1 MLYWLA
7 MASSPE
13 GHSMDASLKRDGDE
27 PGRHYDKVFGYLRG
41 QLVDGHLRAG
51 DRLLPERELATRLGV
66 SRPVVREVLRALAA
80 IGVIEIRHG
89 FGSIVRRP
97 DFSELGDL
105 FTLMLAQQDDV
116 VEHVLEARI
125 AIEREAIRLACQR
138 STSADI
144 ALLRTCLKQ
153 IEATIHDPAAGA
165 EADFAFHAAMIA
177 AAHSPTLESLH
188 AAIANLLR
196 RSHFERRVRITTAPE
211 VESYAAEHHRR
222 LVDAIIERNEAMADQ
237 LIMSHL
243 AIGAS
248 LERRAG

>member
-1 MLYWLA
+1 
-7 MASSPE
+7 
-13 GHSMDASLKRDGDE
+13 MDASLKRDADE
-27 PGRHYDKVFGYLRG
+27 PGRHYDKVFAYLRD
-41 QLVDGHLRAG
+41 QLVEGTLRAG
-51 DRLLPERELATRLGV
+51 DRLLPERELAIRLGV

-89 FGSIVRRP
+89 FGSVVRRP
-97 DFSELGDL
+97 DFAELGEL

-125 AIEREAIRLACQR
+125 AIEREAIRLACRR

-144 ALLRTCLKQ
+144 AVLRARLNA
-153 IEATIHDPAAGA
+153 IESTTHDAAAGA

-196 RSHFERRVRITTAPE
+196 RSHFERRVRITALPE
-211 VESYAAEHHRR
+211 VETYAAEHHRR
-222 LVDAIIERNEAMADQ
+222 LLEAILERDEALADE
-237 LIMSHL
+237 LIMSHFT
-243 AIGAS
+243 IGAS
-248 LERRAG
+248 LERRAN

>member
-1 MLYWLA
+1 
-7 MASSPE
+7 
-13 GHSMDASLKRDGDE
+13 MDASLKREADE
-27 PGRHYDKVFGYLRG
+27 PGRHYDKVFGYLRD
-41 QLVDGHLRAG
+41 QLVTGTLRAG
-51 DRLLPERELATRLGV
+51 DRLLPERELAIRLGV

-89 FGSIVRRP
+89 YGSVVRRP
-97 DFSELGDL
+97 DFAELGEL

-125 AIEREAIRLACQR
+125 AIEREAIRLACRR

-144 ALLRTCLKQ
+144 AVLRARLND
-153 IEATIHDPAAGA
+153 IESTTHDAAAGA

-196 RSHFERRVRITTAPE
+196 RSHFERRVRITALPE
-211 VESYAAEHHRR
+211 LKTYAAEHHRR
-222 LVDAIIERNEAMADQ
+222 LLDAIVERDEAAADE
-237 LIMSHL
+237 LIMSHFT
-243 AIGAS
+243 IGAS
-248 LERRAG
+248 LERRAN

>member
-1 MLYWLA
+1 
-7 MASSPE
+7 
-13 GHSMDASLKRDGDE
+13 MDASLKRDADE
-27 PGRHYDKVFGYLRG
+27 PGRHYDKVFAYLRD
-41 QLVDGHLRAG
+41 QLVEGTLRAG
-51 DRLLPERELATRLGV
+51 DRLLPERELAIRLGV

-89 FGSIVRRP
+89 FGSVVRRP
-97 DFSELGDL
+97 DFAELGEL

-125 AIEREAIRLACQR
+125 AIEREAIRLACRR

-144 ALLRTCLKQ
+144 AVLRTRLNA
-153 IEATIHDPAAGA
+153 IESTTHDAAAGA

-196 RSHFERRVRITTAPE
+196 RSHFERRVRITALPE
-211 VESYAAEHHRR
+211 VETYAAEHHRR
-222 LVDAIIERNEAMADQ
+222 LLEAILERDEALADE
-237 LIMSHL
+237 LIMSHFT
-243 AIGAS
+243 IGAS
-248 LERRAG
+248 LERRAN